1 MDEQKL
7 DNTIADMIA
16 AAQSNSLDAEGDIEG
31 TAEPYWND
39 EDIAVSPPNTDG
51 NNMLGNNVV
60 DFPGTQPPN
69 EAPPQQP
76 QPQQPQQQKPDPQ
89 QQEGGWQNT
98 NYITPEPPA
107 AADAE
112 QMGGDQISGDDEF
125 DMTGV
130 YKTPNPEEY
139 QADMRLSPVL
149 QELESLQQA
158 VDAASKEKATYAS
171 WVKTDL
177 LTNPNYRDASHESY
191 LEPHEYQ
198 HHALGFQ
205 HLQLID
211 QKIAISQDK
220 FERLKNTLQD
230 NMINVVWEKV
240 AASDK
245 DMAAF
250 LNPQTRPIEINKIHS
265 NIAKVY
271 GLQMQHLASYQDPST
286 ISMMRDALAYRK
298 GRKAGGKAPQIPN
311 TKMVSPESLHT
322 GAMGGQGGRDQS
334 AKSPLAIFQEKIRK
348 GELQPGVDTATA
360 FMNAQ
365 EQWLAQQR
373 ASGAG

>member
-60 DFPGTQPPN
+60 DFPGTQAP
-69 EAPPQQP
+69 EVPPQQP
-76 QPQQPQQQKPDPQ
+76 PPSQQPQQPQQPQQRQPQ
-89 QQEGGWQNT
+89 QQPGWQNT

-112 QMGGDQISGDDEF
+112 QMGDDQTSDGDEF

-158 VDAASKEKATYAS
+158 VDAATKEKQAYAS
-171 WVKTDL
+171 WVKPDL
-177 LTNPNYRDASHESY
+177 LQNPNYRDASHEAY
-191 LEPHEYQ
+191 LEPHE
-198 HHALGFQ
+198 FQ
-205 HLQLID
+205 HQALAFQQVQMIE
-211 QKIAISQDK
+211 QKIAMSQDK

-230 NMINVVWEKV
+230 NICLLYT
-240 AASDK
+240 S
-245 DMAAF
+245 
-250 LNPQTRPIEINKIHS
+250 
-265 NIAKVY
+265 
-271 GLQMQHLASYQDPST
+271 PSP
-286 ISMMRDALAYRK
+286 RDRQK
-298 GRKAGGKAPQIPN
+298 SRMP
-311 TKMVSPESLHT
+311 S
-322 GAMGGQGGRDQS
+322 S
-334 AKSPLAIFQEKIRK
+334 A
-348 GELQPGVDTATA
+348 
-360 FMNAQ
+360 
-365 EQWLAQQR
+365 
-373 ASGAG
+373 